1 MCLKTP
7 SGSQLYSYFVDHA
20 PILLGTSSFTA
31 KGWAGS
37 FYPVGMKSS
46 DYLGFYAE
54 QFETVEIDSTFY
66 ACPNARTVTNWG
78 LRTPPGFIFSLKV
91 PQSITHEKILV
102 DCDAEFEEF
111 ITVVN
116 SLGGKLGV
124 IVFQF
129 PFFDKFKVK
138 DRHEFTDR
146 LIPFLKK
153 LPAGYRF
160 AMEIRNKTWLDA
172 ELADMLRF
180 FKVALVLQ
188 DWSFMPR
195 PTELDFDPITTDF
208 TYVRWLGDRK
218 GIEQLTMTWDKIV
231 EDKTSR
237 LVSWVD
243 YCQQIQKRGVKQ
255 YVYANNHY
263 EGHGPATIEKFRN
276 LWSAKGLGQVGKP
289 QKIMQ
294 KKFLF
299 DQ

>member
-1 MCLKTP
+1 VGT
-7 SGSQLYSYFVDHA
+7 A

-31 KGWAGS
+31 NGWAGS
-37 FYPVGMKSS
+37 FYPVGLKSA
-46 DYLGFYAE
+46 DYLAFYAE

-66 ACPNARTVTNWG
+66 ACPKARTVANWAV
-78 LRTPPGFIFSLKV
+78 RTPPGFVFSLKV
-91 PQSITHEKILV
+91 PQSITHEKSLV
-102 DCDAEFEEF
+102 DCDAELEEF
-111 ITVVN
+111 TTVV
-116 SLGGKLGV
+116 SGLGEKLAV
-124 IVFQF
+124 IVLQF
-129 PFFDKFKVK
+129 PFFGNWSLK

-160 AMEIRNKTWLDA
+160 AVEIRNKTWLDA
-172 ELADMLRF
+172 EFADLLRS

-188 DWSFMPR
+188 DWSFMPH
-195 PTELDFDPITTDF
+195 PAELNFDPITADF
-208 TYVRWLGDRK
+208 TYIRWLGDRK

-263 EGHGPATIEKFRN
+263 EGHGPATIEKFRI
-276 LWSAKGLGQVGKP
+276 LWRDKGLGEVGKP
-289 QKIMQ
+289 RKTRGERL
-294 KKFLF
+294 LF
-299 DQ
+299 E